1 MSSVFVDALLQEAT
15 MSSIALKKHL
25 FGVYGGFA
33 DKRIKKAESGD
44 TFCIDD
50 RTEGDHGAGGHL
62 LSYFCT
68 MFAKVRDDGPVEVI
82 LDRNTPTSSTVVN
95 TAKSIGATVFTVEP
109 HTRITIVLAA
119 SEGQKL
125 RALASAIRT
134 ITAPG
139 RRYDVPSYK
148 YVVPRTAD
156 SLERFADAL
165 DEYIK
170 AQP

>member
-1 MSSVFVDALLQEAT
+1 MST
-15 MSSIALKKHL
+15 IALKKHL
-25 FGVYGGFA
+25 LGVYGGFA
-33 DKRIKKAESGD
+33 DKRIKKVGTGR

-50 RTEGDHGAGGHL
+50 RSEGDHGAGGLL
-62 LSYFCT
+62 LSYFCM
-68 MFAKVRDDGPVEVI
+68 MFAKVRDDERVEVI
-82 LDRNTPTSSTVVN
+82 LDRNTPTSPAVLK

-119 SEGQKL
+119 NEGQKL

-139 RRYDVPSYK
+139 KRYDVPSYK

-165 DEYIK
+165 DEYVE

>member
-1 MSSVFVDALLQEAT
+1 M
-15 MSSIALKKHL
+15 
-25 FGVYGGFA
+25 YGGFA
-33 DKRIKKAESGD
+33 DKRIKKAESGK

-50 RTEGDHGAGGHL
+50 RIEGEHGAGGHL

-68 MFAKVRDDGPVEVI
+68 MFAKVRDDGRVEVL
-82 LDRNTPTSSTVVN
+82 LDRNTPTSSIVLD
-95 TAKSIGATVFTVEP
+95 TAKSIGATVFTMEP

-125 RALASAIRT
+125 RALASAMRT

-139 RRYDVPSYK
+139 NRYSVPSYK
-148 YVVPRTAD
+148 YVVPRTAG

-165 DEYIK
+165 DEYVK
-170 AQP
+170 LLP

>member
-1 MSSVFVDALLQEAT
+1 MREAAMT
-15 MSSIALKKHL
+15 SIALKKHL
-25 FGVYGGFA
+25 LGVYGGFA
-33 DKRIKKAESGD
+33 DKRIKKAESGK

-62 LSYFCT
+62 LSYSCT
-68 MFAKVRDDGPVEVI
+68 MFAKVRDDGRVEVI
-82 LDRNTPTSSTVVN
+82 LDRNSPTSPAVVN
-95 TAKSIGATVFTVEP
+95 TANSIGAAIFTMEP
-109 HTRITIVLAA
+109 HTRITVVIAVNEA
-119 SEGQKL
+119 QKL

-139 RRYDVPSYK
+139 KRYGVPSYK

-165 DEYIK
+165 DGYVK
-170 AQP
+170 ARL